1 VVVTTPK
8 KRPSAGQWL
17 RAWFTD
23 ASLRQWL
30 RRGAIGVLG
39 TGVLVMLFLLW
50 AYSSVN
56 LPKEPPQ
63 LETTIIYDA
72 KGGQLA
78 ELYKDENRIHV
89 PLDRVAD
96 VFERAVIATEDR
108 KFYEHRGIDPVG
120 TARAFLNDV
129 RGGQVQGGSTITQQL
144 VKNTYL
150 TSERSLSRKF
160 REAILAVKVERE
172 FDKRTILDRYVNT
185 IYFGRGAHG
194 IEKAAELYFG
204 VEASQLNLEQAALL
218 AGLIR
223 APESA
228 DPIKNPEGAKVRRAI
243 VLDAMVRSKAITK
256 KQAAEAKAKPL
267 EAIERPDPNASLRGS
282 SAYFAAMVQ
291 NWTTQEFGQDL
302 ALTGGLRVETT
313 LDPDLQKAAEDAVKS
328 ILDRPDDPDAALVS
342 MTDDGAIVAMIGG
355 KDFQASSVNLAIYH
369 PDVIRPQA
377 GSTFKPIVL
386 AAALEQGIP
395 ITKRYPGPAKRE
407 IDFGRDGKFEYVNY
421 ENSAFGELNLTDA
434 TVRSVNTIYGQLSAD
449 TGIRETAEMAKELGI
464 EAEVPLVRSQGLGV
478 ANISPTEMLR
488 AYMTFANRGRR
499 PKPYFVKRV
508 TDADGNELY
517 EAKVRREPV
526 YPQKYADVVNNVL
539 EQVIQRG
546 TGTAAKIGRDAA
558 GKTGTTDDYTDAWFV
573 GYTPRLGT
581 AVWMGYEKNTEQKM
595 LNVHGIRVSGG
606 TLPTRIWQ
614 RFMSVA
620 VKDRDTG
627 DFVAPDPKLM
637 NATTSTS
644 TPDTTTTSTPEST
657 TTSSTSSTSTS
668 TSSTTSTTRPGGGP
682 TTTSSTTST
691 TVKP

>member
-1 VVVTTPK
+1 VVTTPK
-8 KRPSAGQWL
+8 NRPGAGQWL
-17 RAWFTD
+17 RDWFTE
-23 ASLRQWL
+23 ATLRQWL
-30 RRGAIGVLG
+30 RRAAIGVLG
-39 TGVLVMLFLLW
+39 TGVVVMLFLLW
-50 AYSSVN
+50 AYSSVS
-56 LPKEPPQ
+56 LPDEPPQ

-120 TARAFLNDV
+120 TARAFVNDV
-129 RGGQVQGGSTITQQL
+129 RGGQIQGGSTITQQL

-194 IEKAAELYFG
+194 IEKAAEQYFG
-204 VEASQLNLEQAALL
+204 VHASQLNLEQAALL

-228 DPIKNPEGAKVRRAI
+228 DPIKDPESAKVRRAI
-243 VLDAMVRSKAITK
+243 VLDAMVRTKAITA
-256 KQAAEAKAKPL
+256 KQATEAKAKPL
-267 EAIERPDPNASLRGS
+267 QAIERPDPNASLRGS

-313 LDPDLQKAAEDAVKS
+313 LDPDLQKAAEEAVKS
-328 ILDRPDDPDAALVS
+328 ILDRPEDPDAALVS

-355 KDFQASSVNLAIYH
+355 KDFQASSVNLAINH
-369 PDVIRPQA
+369 PNGNRPQA

-386 AAALEQGIP
+386 AAALEKGIP

-421 ENSAFGELNLTDA
+421 ENSAFGEMNLTDA
-434 TVRSVNTIYGQLSAD
+434 TVRSVNTVYGQLSAD
-449 TGIRETAEMAKELGI
+449 TGIRETAELAKELGI
-464 EAEVPLVRSQGLGV
+464 DSEVPIVRSQGLGV

-488 AYMTFANRGRR
+488 SYMTFANRGRR
-499 PKPYFVKRV
+499 PEPFFVKRV
-508 TDADGNELY
+508 TDAEGNELF
-517 EAKVRREPV
+517 EAKVRREAV
-526 YPQKYADVVNNVL
+526 YPQKYADVINNVL

-546 TGTAAKIGRDAA
+546 TGTAAKLGRDAA
-558 GKTGTTDDYTDAWFV
+558 GKTGTTDDYADAWFV

-595 LNVHGIRVSGG
+595 LNVHGIKVSGG

-614 RFMSVA
+614 RFMSAA

-627 DFVAPDPKLM
+627 EFVAPDPKLM
-637 NATTSTS
+637 NATTSTTPGAAPPS
-644 TPDTTTTSTPEST
+644 TAPPST
-657 TTSSTSSTSTS
+657 TTSSTPASTTTSS
-668 TSSTTSTTRPGGGP
+668 SSTTSTTRPSGP
-682 TTTSSTTST
+682 STTTTSTTST